1 MKRLTIL
8 LLLGALIASAED
20 ITLTKAALLKADRS
34 AVSLKAGTVVELIS
48 RDENTLTIRYHK
60 LTGTIPASSVG
71 DAPAAEAP
79 KKEEPKK
86 EESKTAAKPEEK
98 PDAPARKATT
108 MYGKA
113 VEKAKENAGQHE
125 KNVVKP
131 ADEILGK

>member
-1 MKRLTIL
+1 MKRLMIL
-8 LLLGALIASAED
+8 FLLGALIASAED
-20 ITLTKAALLKADRS
+20 ITLTKAALLKADRN

-48 RDENTLTIRYHK
+48 RDANTLTIRYHK

-86 EESKTAAKPEEK
+86 AAKPEEK

-113 VEKAKENAGQHE
+113 VEKARENAGQHE